1 MMLWPSN
8 LVSSATRV
16 VAPRRCLGCSV
27 LVNDGALFCASCL
40 EWVEELPS
48 VWTLGVPRPLATLH
62 VGFEYAGVVKDA
74 ILDLKHGGRTVVGFR
89 LGEYLARRIPPRRG
103 IVVPVPLHPLR
114 LRVRGYN
121 QSMWIARGLCRGRP
135 ELTICHALRRVGGAS
150 SQKGHG
156 RTQRRE
162 AVSEAFSPTRLAS
175 RVAGQDVWLVDDVW
189 VTGATLS
196 ACAVA
201 LKKAGARR
209 LRGLVSAAVT

>member
-1 MMLWPSN
+1 MLWPSN
-8 LVSSATRV
+8 LLSVATRV
-16 VAPRRCLGCSV
+16 VAPSRCLGCSI
-27 LVNDGALFCASCL
+27 LLDDGALFCASCR

-48 VWTLGVPRPLATLH
+48 VWTLGVPRPLVTLH

-74 ILDLKHGGRTVVGFR
+74 MLDLKHGGRTAVGVR
-89 LGEYLARRIPPRRG
+89 LGEYLARRVPPRPG
-103 IVVPVPLHPLR
+103 IVVPVPLHPSR

-121 QSMWIARGLCRGRP
+121 QSLWIARGLNRVRP
-135 ELTICHALRRVGGAS
+135 DLTICNALRREGKAS

-156 RTQRRE
+156 RIQRRE
-162 AVSEAFSPTRLAS
+162 AVSEVFSPTRLAS

-201 LKKAGARR
+201 LERAGARR
-209 LRGLVSAAVT
+209 LRGLVAAEVT